1 MGPGTQV
8 MERVDEVWQ
17 NKIENDAKGLRIAWI
32 GSPSEGGGVG
42 GFCRQLLQGLNRS
55 PVDLTV
61 FSICEPAEFDRFF
74 RSEGKTPRHVP
85 TRLNW
90 SWNRWYSRNHLSV
103 FLSSFCARRRA
114 YSDLIRA
121 IVRENRRRPFDVIV
135 QFSQSEIFEAA
146 SHLKTLPP
154 FIIFPC
160 VHAAGELF
168 WHRAESAIA
177 LRSESRMK
185 HWCVRAVTA
194 RRAKLQASTYRKVY
208 GVIGMSERFNELV
221 RKDYG
226 VDTRD
231 QAVIYQPLPS
241 ISKASGVSRSAG
253 NKVRAV
259 FVGRISVRK
268 GIEMLIELSRR
279 VTDLREQIEIL
290 IIGDRSFWSDYSALL
305 KDFDAG
311 FVRIL
316 GALPH
321 AQVMEEMAASDI
333 LVVPSHYEP
342 GGIVVAEGLSAG
354 CLVVASDEVGSAEML
369 EPPICLKYPH
379 ADLHALEMVFREA
392 IRRVQEGGPELRQIA
407 HAAAANVF
415 SLEKTNAQL
424 LNVLVN
430 AAKGRRI
437 GERAAHSPL
446 DVRRSSTTSP

>member
-1 MGPGTQV
+1 

-231 QAVIYQPLPS
+231 QAVVYQPLPS
-241 ISKASGVSRSAG
+241 VTKSSESYRHGGDRIRV
-253 NKVRAV
+253 V

-268 GIEMLIELSRR
+268 GIEMLVELSRR
-279 VTDLREQIEIL
+279 VSDLRDQVEIL

-305 KDFDAG
+305 GDFDAG
-311 FVRIL
+311 FVRVL

-321 AQVMEEMAASDI
+321 DQVMKELAASDI
-333 LVVPSHYEP
+333 LIVPSHYEP
-342 GGIVVAEGLSAG
+342 GGIVVAEGLSSG
-354 CLVVASDEVGSAEML
+354 CLVIASNEVGSAELL
-369 EPPICLKYPH
+369 EPPVCLKYPH
-379 ADLHALEMVFREA
+379 ADLNGLENVFREA
-392 IRRVQEGGPELRQIA
+392 IRQVHEGGLELRRLAQA
-407 HAAAANVF
+407 TAANVF
-415 SLEKTNAQL
+415 APEKTQTQL
-424 LNVLVN
+424 LNVLIS

-437 GERAAHSPL
+437 GDQSDQSQL
-446 DVRRSSTTSP
+446 DVRRSSPTSS